1 MLRFTI
7 ILLGAIILITLLRGS
22 IGLFAKAFR
31 ELLNPSPNTP
41 APIRRDGL
49 VQCPMCGS
57 WVEPPVPP
65 KDQS

>member
-1 MLRFTI
+1 MLRVTI

-31 ELLNPSPNTP
+31 DVLDPPKKNLSTT
-41 APIRRDGL
+41 RRDGL

-65 KDQS
+65 KNE